1 MEDDKLESLF
11 ANFEPDLPSDVGF
24 MNKLQQNITTVD
36 TIIQEVADI
45 RSRNKKALIIG
56 LFIGFLV
63 GFLFSLLLPYLNTT
77 VSNWQLTLPNES
89 LLKIFTNNFTVIA
102 WIVIGTTS
110 VLASINSYEVSLS
123 LLNSKNHLNEK
134 SCLRSRR

>member
-63 GFLFSLLLPYLNTT
+63 GFLFSLLLPYLNAT

-134 SCLRSRR
+134 VA